1 MFQFEE
7 VHELYGNHLEDYTR
21 VMFHVNHADK
31 NGNGNTINTNGNT
44 IAVILT
50 CNAKLFANSHLSY
63 DIGVDYNNSREY
75 LDFTKLSKCLTY
87 CASSTWYLC
96 IYKKQLLSII
106 LQKRQNQTYY
116 CNEQT

>member
-1 MFQFEE
+1 MSADFAELLNTFDFKTHILGFHFKEYEDPIYGPIIGEKVFYCYKTMFQFEE

-50 CNAKLFANSHLSY
+50 CNAK
-63 DIGVDYNNSREY
+63 
-75 LDFTKLSKCLTY
+75 
-87 CASSTWYLC
+87 
-96 IYKKQLLSII
+96 
-106 LQKRQNQTYY
+106 
-116 CNEQT
+116 